1 MTKDVETGRL
11 IRMCIIIIIIIRIDF
26 SIVASAPK
34 LSFSQHAGPVLCVQ
48 RSPFFSNI
56 LLTVGGWDFCI
67 WKEGVQVRKKLKL
80 LLLLLLLL
88 YQLVW
93 SPIEFKFVGRQTDG
107 RSLESNE
114 SRSLLYYAM

>member
-11 IRMCIIIIIIIRIDF
+11 IRMCIIIIIIRIDF

-80 LLLLLLLL
+80 LLLLSIVPSIS
-88 YQLVW
+88 LV
-93 SPIEFKFVGRQTDG
+93 P
-107 RSLESNE
+107 
-114 SRSLLYYAM
+114 Y